1 MTYHR
6 RTIVLALAL
15 SILGVAGTGRAAL
28 TAREVLIVANAGVV
42 DSVELAKLY
51 AERRG
56 IDVKQILL
64 LKMGAG
70 TDISRENCDKQIVE
84 PIRKALRDRS
94 LEGQI
99 RCICT
104 IYGVPFRVRGPV
116 DDPAVIM
123 YQNVQRDAT
132 RMHYQIAIGHK
143 LLGTVGVD
151 FPEPR
156 TEGIKPLGSLFAPS
170 MEAPGEPLT
179 NIKTLRDDIDKLLA
193 VKQAQVAKI
202 TDPGHRKI
210 AERQL
215 MALHFELR
223 GFKGL
228 IDHLRETRPEGEAY
242 VKQLQKQLDQVNSKL
257 AELRKRKL
265 TPEDLTAVV
274 ENMRAAS
281 GLLTAGMYLD
291 QLKGRMKTA
300 QLVRNSVASVDSE
313 LALLHWGKY
322 SLPGPARNPLNW
334 RTRPPA
340 SAKVAR
346 TLMVSRLDGPS
357 RADVERMIEDSI
369 KVEKTGL
376 AGQLYVD
383 IGGPQR
389 VAIQART
396 AYDAKLSALATFA
409 NEHSTTKVV
418 VDTKPTLFSKGD
430 CPDAALYVGW
440 YSLQKYVDAF
450 TWNQGAVAWHV
461 ASWEAVHLRDPQ
473 SNEWC
478 VKLIQNGVAATLGAV
493 GEPLLTAFPEP
504 VEFMQ
509 MLMTG
514 QYPLAECYWR
524 TIPHTS
530 WQMMLLGDPLYN
542 PFKARPQ
549 VKLKDLPAGMAP

>member
-6 RTIVLALAL
+6 QTIVLAF
-15 SILGVAGTGRAAL
+15 IIGMLGAAATGRAAL

-51 AERRG
+51 AQRRG

-64 LKMGAG
+64 LKMSGG
-70 TDISRENCDKQIVE
+70 TDITRENCDKQIVE
-84 PIRKALRDRS
+84 PIRKALRVRG
-94 LEGQI
+94 LAGQI

-104 IYGVPFRVRGPV
+104 IYGVPYRVRGPV
-116 DDPAVIM
+116 DDPAAVM
-123 YQNVQRDAT
+123 YQNVKRDAT
-132 RMHYQIAIGHK
+132 KTHYQIAIDHK
-143 LLGTVGVD
+143 LLTTVGIE
-151 FPEPR
+151 FPKPR
-156 TEGIKPLGSLFAPS
+156 TEGIKPLGLLFAPS
-170 MEAPGEPLT
+170 MAAPTEPLT
-179 NIKTLRDDIDKLLA
+179 KIKTLRDDIDKLLA
-193 VKQAQVAKI
+193 VKQTQVAKI
-202 TDPGHRKI
+202 ADPGHRKI
-210 AERQL
+210 AQRQL
-215 MALHFELR
+215 MAMHFELR

-228 IDHLRETRPEGEAY
+228 INHLRETRPESEVY
-242 VKQLQKQLDQVNSKL
+242 VRQLQKQLDNANNKL
-257 AELRKRKL
+257 AGLRKRKL
-265 TPEDLTAVV
+265 SPDDLTAVI
-274 ENMRAAS
+274 ENMRSAS

-340 SAKVAR
+340 TAKVAR

-357 RADVERMIEDSI
+357 RADVARMIEDSV

-383 IGGPQR
+383 VGGPQR
-389 VAIQART
+389 VSIQART
-396 AYDAKLSALATFA
+396 AYDAKLTALGKFA
-409 NEHSTTKVV
+409 REYSTTKVV
-418 VDTKPTLFSKGD
+418 MDTSPALFGKGD

-440 YSLQKYVDAF
+440 YSLQKYIDAF
-450 TWNQGAVAWHV
+450 TWKPGAVGWHV
-461 ASWEAVHLRDPQ
+461 ASWEAVHLRDPK

-478 VKLIQNGVAATLGAV
+478 VKMIQNGVAATLGAV

-504 VEFMQ
+504 VELME

-514 QYPLAECYWR
+514 RYTLAECYWR
-524 TIPHTS
+524 TIPHAS

-549 VKLKDLPAGMAP
+549 VKLKDLPAGLAP

>member
-6 RTIVLALAL
+6 RTIVLAFAI
-15 SILGVAGTGRAAL
+15 SILCAAANGRAAL
-28 TAREVLIVANAGVV
+28 TAREVLIVGNAGVV

-51 AERRG
+51 AASRG
-56 IDVKQILL
+56 IDAKQILL
-64 LKMGAG
+64 LKTSGG
-70 TDISRENCDKQIVE
+70 SDITRENCDKQIIE
-84 PIRKALRDRS
+84 PIRKALADRG
-94 LEGQI
+94 LEEQI

-104 IYGVPFRVRGPV
+104 IYGVPFRVRGPA

-123 YQNVQRDAT
+123 YRNVRRDAT
-132 RMHYQIAIGHK
+132 KMHYQIAIDHK
-143 LLGTVGVD
+143 LLGTVGVE
-151 FPEPR
+151 FPKPR
-156 TEGIKPLGSLFAPS
+156 TEGIKPLGLLFAAS
-170 MEAPGEPLT
+170 MEAPSEPLT
-179 NIKTLRDDIDKLLA
+179 NMKTLREEIDKLLT

-210 AERQL
+210 AQRQL
-215 MALHFELR
+215 MAMHFELR

-228 IDHLRETRPEGEAY
+228 IDHLRKTRPEGKAY
-242 VKQLQKQLDQVNSKL
+242 VEQLQKQLDQVNNKL

-265 TPEDLTAVV
+265 TPDDLTELI
-274 ENMRAAS
+274 ENMRTAD
-281 GLLTAGMYLD
+281 GLLTAGTYLD

-300 QLVRNSVASVDSE
+300 QLVRNSVAAVDSE

-357 RADVERMIEDSI
+357 RADVERMIEDSV

-376 AGQLYVD
+376 AGHLYVD
-383 IGGPQR
+383 AGGPQR
-389 VAIQART
+389 VSPKART
-396 AYDAKLSALATFA
+396 AYDAKLEALGKFA
-409 NEHSTTKVV
+409 RENSTMKVV
-418 VDTKPTLFSKGD
+418 MDTSPALFSKGD

-450 TWNQGAVAWHV
+450 TWKPGAVGWHV
-461 ASWEAVHLRDPQ
+461 ASWEAVHLRDPKR
-473 SNEWC
+473 NEWC
-478 VKLIQNGVAATLGAV
+478 VKMIQNGVAATLGAV

-504 VEFMQ
+504 VEFME
-509 MLMTG
+509 MLMAG
-514 QYPLAECYWR
+514 QYTLAECYWR
-524 TIPHTS
+524 TVPHTS

-549 VKLKDLPAGMAP
+549 VKLKDLPAGLAR